1 MGLLDRLVLLVTG
14 LVAIYLLWRFYTD
27 YRRSPA
33 QHALSYIVGLWGF
46 DKKIR
51 AA

>member
-1 MGLLDRLVLLVTG
+1 MSLLDRLVLLVTG

-27 YRRSPA
+27 YRCSPA
-33 QHALSYIVGLWGF
+33 QHTRSYIVGLWGF
-46 DKKIR
+46 VKKIR